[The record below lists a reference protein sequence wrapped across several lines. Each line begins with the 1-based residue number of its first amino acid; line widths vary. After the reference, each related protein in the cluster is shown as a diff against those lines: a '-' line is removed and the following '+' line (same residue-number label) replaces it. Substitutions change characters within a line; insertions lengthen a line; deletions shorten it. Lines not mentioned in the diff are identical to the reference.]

1 MSEYK
6 ILRCTK
12 PECGKLGIFCSG
24 IATKCR
30 YCNRPYKTKTATV
43 IRRGIAT
50 PQEAGFIL
58 REIGMELLRQ
68 EQAKEKASH
77 IVLPSS

>member
-1 MSEYK
+1 MGIYCFK
-6 ILRCTK
+6 ISSKCK
-12 PECGKLGIFCSG
+12 FCD
-24 IATKCR
+24 KH
-30 YCNRPYKTKTATV
+30 YKTKTATV

-77 IVLPSS
+77 IVMPSS